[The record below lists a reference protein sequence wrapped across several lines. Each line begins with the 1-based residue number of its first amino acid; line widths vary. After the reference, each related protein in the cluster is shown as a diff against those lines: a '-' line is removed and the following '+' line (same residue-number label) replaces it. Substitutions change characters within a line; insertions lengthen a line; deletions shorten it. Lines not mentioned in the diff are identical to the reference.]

1 MALDI
6 DKAFDTTL
14 ITLGD
19 EATGKATIIVGD
31 FDPSVGGQAAQ
42 LGSLFI
48 RSDGT
53 IWQKNGAT
61 DTDWGGGVGLD
72 EFVKRTGDTMTGTLT
87 MDASGGT
94 VEVRID
100 NGTTSYGLG
109 FDGTGTPTLV
119 RGGVGGALKFFPDAV
134 NPQIIFGSDAAG
146 TANTFLDCDNNGG
159 LLLNALHT
167 GPVVIG
173 QGGLIPEQAGV
184 NLGTATA
191 GERWGDTFL
200 SNTDV
205 DGTLETSG
213 VATIN
218 GVGTGVLNVIDLYV
232 GDAVNTPTYGTIKFG
247 NAQLGR
253 ISFNA
258 GNLDLD
264 GTVILWN
271 QGAPATSQIE
281 YAFVES
287 GVNIRF
293 AIPKSGVGNATY
305 NPRSML
311 IAGPAVLDDD
321 IVTVSYWQTNNSI
334 FHNLV
339 CDTSGAGADLGI
351 QNDCEIEGILY
362 IDEIDHST
370 PSTDL
375 TIAALTIESNGTLN
389 VSNVTNYEQLVTGD
403 DDIPNK
409 KYVDDNGTTLTT
421 INGDLIP
428 TFIDTGRGNK
438 VLSTSEITYHF
449 AENNVANNDWIN
461 PGAPD
466 ADSSYIARKNGT
478 IVGITG
484 FCENAAV
491 TKDIHLYIGVTD
503 NGVIGTFTSG
513 LLAQFNNN
521 TNIDITQGDRI
532 RLRGDATSGQIED
545 TLIQLYVR
553 WRG

>member
-31 FDPSVGGQAAQ
+31 FDPSTSGQPANVG
-42 LGSLFI
+42 SIFI

-53 IWQKNGAT
+53 IWQKNGAL

-72 EFVKRTGDTMTGTLT
+72 EFVKKIGDTMTGTLT

-100 NGTTSYGLG
+100 NGSLNWGLG
-109 FDGTGTPTLV
+109 IDSGTGSPALV
-119 RGGVGGALKFFPDAV
+119 RAGVGGSLVFFENAV
-134 NPQIIFGSDAAG
+134 NPQILFGSVAG
-146 TANTFLDCDNNGG
+146 GTLNTFLDTRNGG
-159 LLLNALHT
+159 GMRLNTLQT
-167 GPVVIG
+167 GSVVIG

-191 GERWGDTFL
+191 AERWGDTFL

-205 DGTLETSG
+205 DGTLLVS
-213 VATIN
+213 
-218 GVGTGVLNVIDLYV
+218 GVGTIEGLGTGGLADIDLYV
-232 GDAVNTPTYGTIKFG
+232 GDAVTTPTYGMLQIGNSVFG
-247 NAQLGR
+247 RTN
-253 ISFNA
+253 FNA
-258 GNLDLD
+258 VNLDLD
-264 GTVILWN
+264 GTVLIWN
-271 QGAPATSQIE
+271 MGTPSTSNIE
-281 YAFVES
+281 FAFAES
-287 GVNIRF
+287 SNSIRF
-293 AIPKSGVGNATY
+293 AIPASGAGNGTY
-305 NPRSML
+305 NPRSL
-311 IAGPAVLDDD
+311 IVAGPAPLDDEM
-321 IVTVSYWQTNNSI
+321 VTLSYWQGQGL
-334 FHNLV
+334 FDNLAM
-339 CDTSGAGADLGI
+339 DTGVSGADVGI
-351 QNDCEIEGILY
+351 QNDAEIEGVLY

-370 PSTDL
+370 PATDL
-375 TIAALTIESNGTLN
+375 TVAALTIESNGTLN
-389 VSNVTNYEQLVTGD
+389 VSNVTNYELLVTGD

-421 INGDLIP
+421 IGGDLIP
-428 TFIDTGRGNK
+428 TFVDTGRGNK

-449 AENNVANNDWIN
+449 AENNVGNNDWVN
-461 PGAPD
+461 PGAAD
-466 ADSSYIARKNGT
+466 ADTSYVARKNGT

-521 TNIDITQGDRI
+521 TNIDIAQGDRI
-532 RLRGDATSGQIED
+532 RLRGDAASGTIED